1 MQVHRKSVLFRQVND
16 TIDEVLQ
23 RFGAED
29 AGSFFCECPRAACEH
44 RLALTTAQYAEIREG
59 GEFVLA
65 PDCAIDVHAIAEGSG
80 AAVLA
85 VA

>member
-1 MQVHRKSVLFRQVND
+1 MQVHRKSLLFRQVND

-23 RFGAED
+23 RFGAQD
-29 AGSFFCECPRAACEH
+29 AGSFFCECPKAACAR
-44 RLALTTAQYAEIREG
+44 RLALTTAQYEEIRKRG
-59 GEFVLA
+59 AFVVA

-80 AAVLA
+80 AGVLA